1 MVRIIN
7 GRGTGKTSQLM
18 LLAKEHNAIFV
29 CSNPKAME
37 YKANAY
43 GLSGIEF
50 VSYHDFVTNV
60 YEGNYVVD
68 ELEAFLNAIMGEN
81 KLIAYTLSED

>member
-29 CSNPKAME
+29 CSNPRAME
-37 YKANAY
+37 YKASAY

-50 VSYHDFVTNV
+50 VSYHV
-60 YEGNYVVD
+60 YDGNYVVD
-68 ELEAFLNAIMGEN
+68 ELEAFLDAIMGEN